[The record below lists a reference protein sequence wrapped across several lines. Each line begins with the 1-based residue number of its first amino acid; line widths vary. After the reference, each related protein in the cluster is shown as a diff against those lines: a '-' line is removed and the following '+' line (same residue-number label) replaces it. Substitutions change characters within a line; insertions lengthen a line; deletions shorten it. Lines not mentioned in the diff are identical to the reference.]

1 MAKTATAKACKAA
14 AARGEKQCFNPG
26 SQTWIPYCETILS
39 TDLDFSILGF
49 LFKRLTFLAFSWA
62 SVHVITPHTEIP
74 ECQRFPGLRSKAL
87 SYVHPNIHSSSLESV
102 EVCKFKARRVLLP
115 WNDNCEF
122 VFFFFLRGGEA
133 AGNQRLSKSKKWYCH
148 TSRMAVW
155 CLFKRGGKKKKKQSR
170 RLNHIFLPIRPCV
183 PTSII
188 TATCFI
194 FSSAV
199 LSDSHPRAMCCSVR
213 PQIPETWAERSWEI
227 LLSCTR
233 DCSQSVLN
241 VCRIYC

>member
-1 MAKTATAKACKAA
+1 MYI
-14 AARGEKQCFNPG
+14 
-26 SQTWIPYCETILS
+26 QTYTHPLWNLLKFASLKHAGFRCLGMIIVNLS
-39 TDLDFSILGF
+39 
-49 LFKRLTFLAFSWA
+49 
-62 SVHVITPHTEIP
+62 
-74 ECQRFPGLRSKAL
+74 
-87 SYVHPNIHSSSLESV
+87 
-102 EVCKFKARRVLLP
+102 
-115 WNDNCEF
+115 
-122 VFFFFLRGGEA
+122 FFFFLRGGEA

-155 CLFKRGGKKKKKQSR
+155 CLFKRGGKKKKKKKQSR

-213 PQIPETWAERSWEI
+213 PQIPQTWAERSWEI

-233 DCSQSVLN
+233 DYSQSVLN
-241 VCRIYC
+241 SCRILLGCCLISLRGLTVSSCFDQPACIGLKTNLGFEFITTPIIF